1 MQIAVDQ
8 VQMIRDIKTVGEPI
22 IADYVAEQR
31 KSTIFMIEDK
41 FYGTGSGTADKF
53 EIDRQRNFSASLGL
67 PSVSSSF
74 RFADYMDDP
83 NTMRDRIRRFGS
95 RISGPGVNQL
105 SPQDGI
111 GFAPIIEVFEV
122 NPNLIQYAADSQIS
136 KFASP
141 TNIIIRG
148 ASAPVIEDTPIAPLN
163 A

>member
-1 MQIAVDQ
+1 MVRA
-8 VQMIRDIKTVGEPI
+8 IKSVGDPI
-22 IADYVAEQR
+22 LSHYVHDQR
-31 KSTIFMIEDK
+31 KSTIFKIQDK

-53 EIDRQRNFSASLGL
+53 EVDRQRSLSASLEL
-67 PSVSSSF
+67 PAVSSSF

-83 NTMRDRIRRFGS
+83 NTMQDRIRRFGS
-95 RISGPGVNQL
+95 RISGPGINQL